1 MINKPIVKE
10 RVIMEYDTQTRL
22 SGFQSLSDRNP
33 SDIPQAYIRNDIE
46 GMPDLSEPEVVRHF
60 TRLSYMNH
68 SLDSGMYPLGSCTMK
83 YNPKLMEKIVQYEG
97 FSLLHPFL
105 PQNMIQGI
113 LRLLYNTEQYLKV
126 ITGMDAFSLQLA
138 AGAHGELSGMLI
150 AAKYHHIN
158 KTNKHTI
165 IIPDTAHGT
174 NPASAAMAGFKV
186 LNIPS
191 GSHGMIEADMLRPF
205 INDDIAGIMLT
216 IPNTLGIF
224 ESQIVEI
231 AKLVHDAGG
240 LVYIDG
246 ANFNALLGKARFG
259 DMGADI
265 VHLNLHKTFA
275 TPHGSGGPGAGVIG
289 VSSQLKEFLPVP
301 VVEKKGRNFILNY
314 NIKNTIGRMVSFY
327 GNIGIIV
334 RAYAYMLT
342 LGIEGAKEVS
352 EFATLNANYIRAML
366 QGYYNLPYSTQTLHE
381 VVFNDA
387 YQNQNGVK
395 TMDIAKRLIDYGFHP
410 PTVYFPLIVHG
421 AIMIE
426 PTETESK
433 DEIDRFIAAMKSI
446 AEECKVDPQIVVNA
460 PHTTP
465 VKRVDEVKAA
475 REPKLIYTKPV

>member
-1 MINKPIVKE
+1 MNKPIIKE
-10 RVIMEYDTQTRL
+10 KVIMEYHTEARRADA
-22 SGFQSLSDRNP
+22 QSYPVP
-33 SDIPQAYIRNDIE
+33 SDIPVSYLRKDIE

-83 YNPKLMEKIVQYEG
+83 YNPKLMEKAALYDG
-97 FSLLHPFL
+97 FSLLHPL
-105 PQNMIQGI
+105 VPGHMTQGMIK
-113 LRLLYNTEQYLKV
+113 LLYHTENYLKAV
-126 ITGMDAFSLQLA
+126 TGMDAFSLQLA
-138 AGAHGELSGMLI
+138 AGAHGELAGMLM
-150 AAKYHHIN
+150 AAKYHKVN
-158 KTNKHTI
+158 ATNKHTI

-174 NPASAAMAGFKV
+174 NPASAAMAGFRI

-216 IPNTLGIF
+216 VPNTLGIF
-224 ESQIVEI
+224 ESEIVRI
-231 AKLVHDAGG
+231 AKLIHDAGG

-246 ANFNALLGKARFG
+246 ANFNALLGRARYG

-289 VSSQLKEFLPVP
+289 VASRLREFLPVP
-301 VVEKKGRNFILNY
+301 IVAKKGNAYALDY
-314 NIKNTIGRMVSFY
+314 SVKNTIGRMIGFY
-327 GNIGIIV
+327 GNMGILV
-334 RAYAYMLT
+334 RAFTYMRM

-366 QGYYNLPYSTQTLHE
+366 KGIYNLPYGTQTLHE

-387 YQNQNGVK
+387 YQNQYGVK
-395 TMDIAKRLIDYGFHP
+395 TIDIAKRLIDFGFHP
-410 PTVYFPLIVHG
+410 PTIYFPLIVHG
-421 AIMIE
+421 ALMIE

-433 DEIDRFIAAMKSI
+433 DEIDRFIDAMKTI
-446 AEECKVDPQIVVNA
+446 AEECKTDPRLVLDA

-465 VKRVDEVKAA
+465 VRRVDEVRAA
-475 REPKLIYTKPV
+475 RDPRLVYTKPI

>member
-1 MINKPIVKE
+1 MMNKPIVREK
-10 RVIMEYDTQTRL
+10 VIMEYHGEEHAASMKDTAV
-22 SGFQSLSDRNP
+22 SG
-33 SDIPQAYIRNDIE
+33 IPAPYLRSDIE
-46 GMPDLSEPEVVRHF
+46 GMPDVSEPDVVRHF

-83 YNPKLMEKIVQYEG
+83 YNPKVMDKAAQYEG
-97 FSLLHPFL
+97 FSLLHPL
-105 PQNMIQGI
+105 TPQPMTQGI
-113 LRLLYNTEQYLKV
+113 LKLLYNTEQYLKAV
-126 ITGMDAFSLQLA
+126 TGMDSFSLQLA
-138 AGAHGELSGMLI
+138 AGAHGELAGMLI
-150 AAKYHHIN
+150 AAKYHRVN

-186 LNIPS
+186 VNIPS
-191 GSHGMIEADMLRPF
+191 GSHGMIEADMIKPF
-205 INDDIAGIMLT
+205 INDDVAGIMLT

-224 ESQIVEI
+224 EAQIIEI
-231 AKLVHDAGG
+231 AKLIHDAGG
-240 LVYIDG
+240 LVYVDG
-246 ANFNALLGKARFG
+246 ANFNALLGKVRYS
-259 DMGADI
+259 DI
-265 VHLNLHKTFA
+265 GVDIIHLNLHKTFA

-289 VSSQLKEFLPVP
+289 VASRLKEFLPSP
-301 VVEKKGRNFILNY
+301 VVEQEGENFILNY

-334 RAYAYMLT
+334 RAYTYMRM
-342 LGIEGAKEVS
+342 LGIEGARQVS

-366 QGYYNLPYSTQTLHE
+366 KGYYNLPYSTQTLHE

-395 TMDIAKRLIDYGFHP
+395 TIDIAKRVIDYGFHP
-410 PTVYFPLIVHG
+410 PTIYFPLIVHG

-433 DEIDRFIAAMKSI
+433 DEIDRFISAMKSI
-446 AEECKVDPQIVVNA
+446 ADESKTDPGLVINA

-475 REPKLIYTKPV
+475 REPRLVYRKPV

>member
-1 MINKPIVKE
+1 MNKPIIKE
-10 RVIMEYDTQTRL
+10 NVIMEYHTEARSTDA
-22 SGFQSLSDRNP
+22 QSYPVP
-33 SDIPQAYIRNDIE
+33 SDIPKSYLRDDIE

-83 YNPKLMEKIVQYEG
+83 YNPKLMEKAANYDG
-97 FSLLHPFL
+97 FSLLHPL
-105 PQNMIQGI
+105 VPGHLTQGI
-113 LRLLYNTEQYLKV
+113 VKLLYNTEQYLKTV
-126 ITGMDAFSLQLA
+126 TGMDAFSLQLA
-138 AGAHGELSGMLI
+138 AGAHGELAGMLM
-150 AAKYHHIN
+150 AAKYHKVN
-158 KTNKHTI
+158 RTNKHTI

-174 NPASAAMAGFKV
+174 NPASAAMAGFKI

-191 GSHGMIEADMLRPF
+191 GSHGMIEADMLRPY

-216 IPNTLGIF
+216 VPNTLGIF

-231 AKLVHDAGG
+231 AKLIHDAGG

-246 ANFNALLGKARFG
+246 ANFNALLGKARYG

-289 VSSQLKEFLPVP
+289 VASRLREFLPVP
-301 VVEKKGRNFILNY
+301 VVAKKGSDFVLEY
-314 NIKNTIGRMVSFY
+314 SVKNTIGRMIGFY

-334 RAYAYMLT
+334 RAYTYMRM

-352 EFATLNANYIRAML
+352 AFATLNANYIRAML
-366 QGYYNLPYSTQTLHE
+366 KDVYNLPYSTQTLHE

-395 TMDIAKRLIDYGFHP
+395 TIDIAKRLMDFGFHP
-410 PTVYFPLIVHG
+410 PTIYFPLIVHG

-433 DEIDRFIAAMKSI
+433 DEIDRFIDAMKTI
-446 AEECKVDPQIVVNA
+446 AEECKTDPQVVLNA

-465 VKRVDEVKAA
+465 VRRVDEVKAA
-475 REPKLIYTKPV
+475 REPRLVYTKPV

>member
-1 MINKPIVKE
+1 MNKPIIKE
-10 RVIMEYDTQTRL
+10 KVIMEYHTEAGSTDA
-22 SGFQSLSDRNP
+22 QSYAVP
-33 SDIPQAYIRNDIE
+33 SDIPKSYLRDDIE

-83 YNPKLMEKIVQYEG
+83 YNPKLMEKAANYDG
-97 FSLLHPFL
+97 FSLLHPL
-105 PQNMIQGI
+105 VPGHMTQGI
-113 LRLLYNTEQYLKV
+113 VKLLYNTEQYLKTV
-126 ITGMDAFSLQLA
+126 TGMDAFSLQLA
-138 AGAHGELSGMLI
+138 AGAHGELAGMLM
-150 AAKYHHIN
+150 AAKYHKVN

-216 IPNTLGIF
+216 VPNTLGIF

-231 AKLVHDAGG
+231 AKLIHDAGG

-246 ANFNALLGKARFG
+246 ANFNALLGKARYG

-289 VSSQLKEFLPVP
+289 VASRLREFLPVP
-301 VVEKKGRNFILNY
+301 VVAKKGSDFVLEYSVR
-314 NIKNTIGRMVSFY
+314 NTIGRMIGFY

-334 RAYAYMLT
+334 RAYTYMRM

-352 EFATLNANYIRAML
+352 AFATLNANYIRAML
-366 QGYYNLPYSTQTLHE
+366 KDVYNLPYSTQTLHE

-395 TMDIAKRLIDYGFHP
+395 TIDIAKRLIDFGFHP
-410 PTVYFPLIVHG
+410 PTIYFPLIVHG

-433 DEIDRFIAAMKSI
+433 DEIDRFIAAMKTI
-446 AEECKVDPQIVVNA
+446 AEECKTDPQVVLNA

-465 VKRVDEVKAA
+465 VRRVDEVKAA
-475 REPKLIYTKPV
+475 REPRLVYTKPV